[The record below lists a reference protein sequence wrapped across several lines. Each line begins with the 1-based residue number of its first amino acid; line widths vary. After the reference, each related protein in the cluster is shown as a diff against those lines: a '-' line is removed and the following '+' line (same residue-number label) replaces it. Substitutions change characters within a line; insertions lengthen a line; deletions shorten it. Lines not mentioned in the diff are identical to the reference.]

1 MRGEMGWQKSGRGR
15 KHSGRGSRAGEQLS
29 LQGSSGHKIHDK
41 IRKSEHAHSTGH
53 GLEQKEE
60 GQPASRVRTQI
71 CQNHREGKGGSCSFS
86 DFKEEHNLDQE
97 PYSKRVYAP
106 GCTEGLRVDIE
117 NITVTLLR
125 RKQDLYRQHDSNQAR
140 QRKRKRMRELKK
152 KLREKVVQYNTGVQE
167 EQIDEELACSLTEAT
182 SYHGRGMQMATP
194 SG

>member
-29 LQGSSGHKIHDK
+29 LQGSSGPNIHDR

-53 GLEQKEE
+53 GLEQKAE

-97 PYSKRVYAP
+97 PYSSGCMMSGTGRSQLFRESLRPRV
-106 GCTEGLRVDIE
+106 
-117 NITVTLLR
+117 
-125 RKQDLYRQHDSNQAR
+125 H
-140 QRKRKRMRELKK
+140 
-152 KLREKVVQYNTGVQE
+152 
-167 EQIDEELACSLTEAT
+167 
-182 SYHGRGMQMATP
+182 
-194 SG
+194 